1 MADHDVPA
9 AHATHGCQT
18 GRMPVPDRADP
29 AAPAVDPA
37 TTPATVPTVT
47 SVMTEAEARA
57 ARARLEARADA
68 LTAGHRAR
76 KQRGEKHPVDD
87 FLFTYYPFSP
97 ARMRRWHPG
106 WQVAYPA
113 RADPDP
119 SPGQGPVGDVQVGGT
134 RSWYVD
140 LLPTDA
146 PADLSDGPCGVLRRA
161 DVRRYLDERAD
172 AFGFMV
178 RLLRASSM
186 QRRRPN
192 LACFGLHEWAMVYHL
207 GPGQRRHEDLPLRLG
222 QAETDAVVERERLVC
237 SHVDAFRFFTPD
249 ARPLNSMTPTRDT
262 QVRRDNPACLHVG
275 MDLYK
280 WAMKLVPLL
289 PSDLVLD
296 CFEHARTTRVLDMEA
311 SPYDVRPLG
320 YGVVPIETAD
330 GKAEYRRR
338 QEDLAVAADVLR
350 RRILE
355 VVEPLALT
363 MAPEPSA
370 SSGSAVRPP
379 RV

>member
-1 MADHDVPA
+1 
-9 AHATHGCQT
+9 
-18 GRMPVPDRADP
+18 MPVPDRADP
-29 AAPAVDPA
+29 AAPA
-37 TTPATVPTVT
+37 TVPAPAPAAT
-47 SVMTEAEARA
+47 SVLTETEARA
-57 ARARLEARADA
+57 ARAHHEARADA

-113 RADPDP
+113 SADP
-119 SPGQGPVGDVQVGGT
+119 SPERGPVGDVQMDGS

-140 LLPTDA
+140 LPPAEPSDPALSAA
-146 PADLSDGPCGVLRRA
+146 PSTGTAVALRRA
-161 DVRRYLDERAD
+161 DVARYLAERAD

-178 RLLRASSM
+178 RLLRASSLDS
-186 QRRRPN
+186 RRPN
-192 LACFGLHEWAMVYHL
+192 FACFGLHEWAMVYHL

-249 ARPLNSMTPTRDT
+249 AVPRNSMTPTRDT
-262 QVRRDNPACLHVG
+262 QARRDNPACLHVG

-311 SPYDVRPLG
+311 SPYDVRGLG

-338 QEDLAVAADVLR
+338 QEDLAVTADALR

-363 MAPEPSA
+363 TAPEPSA